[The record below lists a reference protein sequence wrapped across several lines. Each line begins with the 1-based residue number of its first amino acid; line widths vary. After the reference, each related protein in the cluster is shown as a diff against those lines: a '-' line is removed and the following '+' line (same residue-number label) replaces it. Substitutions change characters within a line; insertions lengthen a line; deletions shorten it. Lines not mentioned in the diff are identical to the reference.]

1 MTEKESQEVKGLL
14 LIDAS
19 YNTILIPMKSS
30 DMREVFGDLI
40 KENLKYV
47 KQHKKKSELDA
58 DIRAYMKC
66 QYHNELREEY
76 K

>member
-14 LIDAS
+14 LIDAA

-30 DMREVFGDLI
+30 DMNEVFRDLI
-40 KENLKYV
+40 KENLKYI
-47 KQHKKKSELDA
+47 KQHKKKSDLDA
-58 DIRAYMKC
+58 DIRAYFKC